1 MTRGNYKNNTLTRIA
16 VLLFSIILLGL
27 VIIAA
32 DHFGAM
38 HHAAVSK
45 REKTAYATRTTKSHP
60 AKATTSHPVKTSV
73 PSKTTP
79 SPTEKTP
86 SNYSTTQRTKPVS
99 PTAPIP
105 PQGTLV
111 QLPTPIASIVL
122 GLTGP
127 SSTLQYCSPSAA
139 PLVSPVPKEKDFY
152 LCVIRNPSGLVE
164 VQLGWVE
171 NTPVATLVPKGTS

>member
-16 VLLFSIILLGL
+16 VLLFSVILLGL

-32 DHFGAM
+32 DHFGTT
-38 HHAAVSK
+38 HHAAISK

-60 AKATTSHPVKTSV
+60 AKATTSHSVKTSV

-79 SPTEKTP
+79 TPTQKTL

-139 PLVSPVPKEKDFY
+139 PLVSPVPKEQDFY

-164 VQLGWVE
+164 VQLGWVK
-171 NTPVATLVPKGTS
+171 NTPVATLVRKGSS